1 MSESIPVNAEV
12 LKWARESAGLTVDDV
27 VLKLKRKRVTYDV
40 VNAWEHGID
49 TPSYAQLECLAY
61 EVYKRPLA
69 IFFFPS
75 PPEEITVKQSFRTL
89 PEYEIENMPAK
100 IRLLLR
106 RAQAFQINLYELY
119 DGINPAS
126 RKITK
131 DLSFDLS
138 VSMAEMGEQVRD
150 YLSVTLDEQASYGG
164 PEDAFKQWR
173 KKLED
178 SGVFIFKDA
187 FKEDDFS
194 GFCLYDE
201 RFPVIYVNNSKSFT
215 RQIFTL
221 FHELAH
227 LLFKTG
233 GVDTNIEDY
242 INYMD
247 GDDQKIEIICNRFA
261 GEFLVPTENFINK
274 VKSVEV
280 TDDSIHILA
289 STYNVSREVIL
300 RKFMDQGRVDQE
312 YYYKKVDLWKS
323 QLKYSKSPSGGNY
336 YYTKGSYLGGKYIE
350 KAFSEYYKNRISTER
365 LADYL
370 GVKVKNITGIES
382 LLYKMESSS

>member
-1 MSESIPVNAEV
+1 
-12 LKWARESAGLTVDDV
+12 
-27 VLKLKRKRVTYDV
+27 
-40 VNAWEHGID
+40 
-49 TPSYAQLECLAY
+49 
-61 EVYKRPLA
+61 
-69 IFFFPS
+69 
-75 PPEEITVKQSFRTL
+75 
-89 PEYEIENMPAK
+89 
-100 IRLLLR
+100 
-106 RAQAFQINLYELY
+106 
-119 DGINPAS
+119 
-126 RKITK
+126 
-131 DLSFDLS
+131 
-138 VSMAEMGEQVRD
+138 
-150 YLSVTLDEQASYGG
+150 
-164 PEDAFKQWR
+164 
-173 KKLED
+173 
-178 SGVFIFKDA
+178 
-187 FKEDDFS
+187 
-194 GFCLYDE
+194 
-201 RFPVIYVNNSKSFT
+201 
-215 RQIFTL
+215 
-221 FHELAH
+221 
-227 LLFKTG
+227 
-233 GVDTNIEDY
+233 VDTNIEDY

>member
-1 MSESIPVNAEV
+1 
-12 LKWARESAGLTVDDV
+12 
-27 VLKLKRKRVTYDV
+27 
-40 VNAWEHGID
+40 
-49 TPSYAQLECLAY
+49 
-61 EVYKRPLA
+61 
-69 IFFFPS
+69 
-75 PPEEITVKQSFRTL
+75 VKQSFRTL

-227 LLFKTG
+227 LLF
-233 GVDTNIEDY
+233 
-242 INYMD
+242 
-247 GDDQKIEIICNRFA
+247 
-261 GEFLVPTENFINK
+261 
-274 VKSVEV
+274 
-280 TDDSIHILA
+280 
-289 STYNVSREVIL
+289 
-300 RKFMDQGRVDQE
+300 
-312 YYYKKVDLWKS
+312 
-323 QLKYSKSPSGGNY
+323 
-336 YYTKGSYLGGKYIE
+336 
-350 KAFSEYYKNRISTER
+350 
-365 LADYL
+365 
-370 GVKVKNITGIES
+370 
-382 LLYKMESSS
+382 